1 MEDPLP
7 SNTGFMGIANLLTD
21 GTEPDTQGI
30 ITKIIVLV
38 VLVALSAMFS
48 SIETAYTSVNRVRLK
63 TLAADGNKQAQIAS
77 GLVEK
82 YDKMLYAILIGNN
95 IVNIAASSIATLLFI
110 EILNNNSSLGS
121 TVATIVTTVAL
132 LIFGEITPKTLA
144 KMSPERFAMAFSRVV
159 YFIVFI
165 FTPLC
170 WIFSGW
176 KKLIL
181 KIFKFKPDE
190 GITEEELITIVE
202 EAGEEGSLDDN
213 ETHLIRSAIE
223 FNDLDVEDIY
233 VPRVNVIAI
242 EKNTPMDEIRE
253 IFMEHSFSRLP
264 VYEENID
271 HVVGMIHEKDFY
283 SALTKGQ
290 TNIDGIITQ
299 IALATEHMK
308 ISTLLK
314 SLQKQKVHM
323 AVVVDEYG
331 GTCGIVT
338 LEDILEELV
347 GEIWDE
353 HDEVVDYFE
362 KSEDGTY
369 TVDGNAEI
377 DDFFELFSIE
387 EDDDE
392 ECDANTVGGWVLEKL
407 EDLPNVG
414 DTFTSNG
421 LSVTVLE
428 TDQTRVLKIRVEIL
442 PEEEATEE
450 EKE

>member
-1 MEDPLP
+1 MEDPYP
-7 SNTGFMGIANLLTD
+7 GETGIFGIAGLLSA
-21 GTEPDTQGI
+21 GGGEGYAL
-30 ITKIIVLV
+30 KIVILV
-38 VLVALSAMFS
+38 VLVLLSAFFS
-48 SIETAYTSVNRVRLK
+48 SAETAFTSVNRVRLK
-63 TLAADGNKQAQIAS
+63 TLAQDGNKKAKVATM
-77 GLVEK
+77 LVDR
-82 YDKMLYAILIGNN
+82 YDKMLYSTLIGNN

-110 EILNNNSSLGS
+110 DVLKDNNLGS

-144 KMSPERFAMAFSRVV
+144 KMVPEKFCMAYG
-159 YFIVFI
+159 YFIYAIMII
-165 FTPLC
+165 FTPLSLV
-170 WIFSGW
+170 FSGW
-176 KKLIL
+176 KTLIL

-233 VPRVNVIAI
+233 VPRVNVIAV
-242 EKNTPMDEIRE
+242 EKSASMQEIRDL
-253 IFMEHSFSRLP
+253 FAEHSFSRLP
-264 VYEENID
+264 VYEDNID
-271 HVVGMIHEKDFY
+271 HIIGMIHEKDFY
-283 SALTKGQ
+283 NALAKGHTSIESSITK
-290 TNIDGIITQ
+290 

-353 HDEVVDYFE
+353 HDEVVEYFE
-362 KSEDGTY
+362 KISDTSY
-369 TVDGNAEI
+369 IVDGNAEI

-387 EDDDE
+387 EEE

-407 EDLPNVG
+407 ENLPHV
-414 DTFTSNG
+414 DDEFTEG
-421 LSVTVLE
+421 RIHVTVLE
-428 TDQTRVLKIRVEIL
+428 IDQTRVLKIRADIL
-442 PEEEATEE
+442 PDDEESDETEE
-450 EKE
+450 

>member
-1 MEDPLP
+1 MEDPYP
-7 SNTGFMGIANLLTD
+7 GETGIFGIASLLSA
-21 GTEPDTQGI
+21 GGGGGYAL
-30 ITKIIVLV
+30 KIVILV
-38 VLVALSAMFS
+38 VLVLLSAFFS
-48 SIETAYTSVNRVRLK
+48 SAETAFTSVNRVRLK
-63 TLAADGNKQAQIAS
+63 TLAQDGNKKAKVATM
-77 GLVEK
+77 LVDR
-82 YDKMLYAILIGNN
+82 YDKMLYSTLIGNN

-110 EILNNNSSLGS
+110 DVLKDNNLGS

-144 KMSPERFAMAFSRVV
+144 KMVPEKFCMAYG
-159 YFIVFI
+159 YFIYAIMII
-165 FTPLC
+165 FTPLSLV
-170 WIFSGW
+170 FSGW
-176 KKLIL
+176 KALIL

-233 VPRVNVIAI
+233 VPRVNVIAV
-242 EKNTPMDEIRE
+242 EKSASMQEIRDL
-253 IFMEHSFSRLP
+253 FAEHSFSRLP
-264 VYEENID
+264 VYEDNID
-271 HVVGMIHEKDFY
+271 HIIGMIHEKDFY
-283 SALTKGQ
+283 NALAKGHTSIESSITK
-290 TNIDGIITQ
+290 

-314 SLQKQKVHM
+314 SLQKHKVHM

-353 HDEVVDYFE
+353 HDEVVEYFE
-362 KSEDGTY
+362 KISDTSY
-369 TVDGNAEI
+369 IVDGNAEI

-387 EDDDE
+387 EEE

-407 EDLPNVG
+407 ENLPHV
-414 DTFTSNG
+414 DDEFTEG
-421 LSVTVLE
+421 RIHVTVLE
-428 TDQTRVLKIRVEIL
+428 IDQTRVLKIRADIL
-442 PEEEATEE
+442 PDDEESDETEE
-450 EKE
+450 

>member
-1 MEDPLP
+1 MEDPYP
-7 SNTGFMGIANLLTD
+7 GETGIFGIAGLLSA
-21 GTEPDTQGI
+21 GGGGGYAL
-30 ITKIIVLV
+30 KIVILV
-38 VLVALSAMFS
+38 VLVLLSAFFS
-48 SIETAYTSVNRVRLK
+48 SAETAFTSVNRVRLK
-63 TLAADGNKQAQIAS
+63 TLAQDGNKKAKVATM
-77 GLVEK
+77 LVDR
-82 YDKMLYAILIGNN
+82 YDKMLYSTLIGNN

-110 EILNNNSSLGS
+110 DVLKDNNLGS

-144 KMSPERFAMAFSRVV
+144 KMVPEKFCMAYG
-159 YFIVFI
+159 YFIYAIMII
-165 FTPLC
+165 FTPLSLV
-170 WIFSGW
+170 FSGW
-176 KKLIL
+176 KALIL

-233 VPRVNVIAI
+233 VPRVNVIAV
-242 EKNTPMDEIRE
+242 EKSASMQEIRDL
-253 IFMEHSFSRLP
+253 FAEHSFSRLP
-264 VYEENID
+264 VYEDNID
-271 HVVGMIHEKDFY
+271 HIIGMIHEKDFY
-283 SALTKGQ
+283 NALAKGHTSIESSITK
-290 TNIDGIITQ
+290 

-353 HDEVVDYFE
+353 HDEVVEYFE
-362 KSEDGTY
+362 KISDTSY
-369 TVDGNAEI
+369 IVDGNAEI

-387 EDDDE
+387 EEE

-407 EDLPNVG
+407 ENLPHV
-414 DTFTSNG
+414 DDEFTEG
-421 LSVTVLE
+421 RIHVTVLE
-428 TDQTRVLKIRVEIL
+428 IDQTRVLKIRADIL
-442 PEEEATEE
+442 PDDEESDETEE
-450 EKE
+450 

>member
-7 SNTGFMGIANLLTD
+7 AHTGFTAAGALLLS
-21 GTEPDTQGI
+21 GTPTGVVI
-30 ITKIIVLV
+30 KIV
-38 VLVALSAMFS
+38 VLVLLVMLSAFFS
-48 SIETAYTSVNRVRLK
+48 SAETAFTGVNRVKLK
-63 TLAADGNKQAQIAS
+63 NLAADGNRRAKTAMS
-77 GLVEK
+77 LVEK
-82 YDKMLYAILIGNN
+82 FDTMLYATLIGNN

-110 EILNNNSSLGS
+110 DLLNGNQGLGS
-121 TVATIVTTVAL
+121 TIATVVLTVIL

-144 KMSPERFAMAFSRVV
+144 KMSPEKFATAFCHFV
-159 YFIVFI
+159 YFFVII
-165 FTPLC
+165 LTPLC
-170 WIFSGW
+170 KLFELW

-181 KIFKFKPDE
+181 KIFKVKPDE
-190 GITEEELITIVE
+190 GITEQELLTIVE

-242 EKNTPMDEIRE
+242 EKNTPMEEIRAL
-253 IFMEHSFSRLP
+253 FAEHSFSRMP
-264 VYEENID
+264 VYEDNID
-271 HVVGMIHEKDFY
+271 HIVGMLHEKDFY
-283 SALTKGQ
+283 AAVANGQ
-290 TNIDGIITQ
+290 KNIANCISK

-314 SLQKQKVHM
+314 SLQKQKIHM

-353 HDEVVDYFE
+353 HDEVVNYFD
-362 KSEDGTY
+362 KISDDMY
-369 TVDGNAEI
+369 IVDGNAEI

-387 EDDDE
+387 EPEGE
-392 ECDANTVGGWVLEKL
+392 ECDANTVGGWVCEKL
-407 EDLPNVG
+407 ENIPNVNDSFVYG
-414 DTFTSNG
+414 N
-421 LSVTVLE
+421 LRVTVLE
-428 TDQTRVLKIRVEIL
+428 TEQTRVLAVRVEIL
-442 PEEEATEE
+442 PPEKTDEEE
-450 EKE
+450 

>member
-1 MEDPLP
+1 MEDPYP
-7 SNTGFMGIANLLTD
+7 GETGIFGIAGLLSA
-21 GTEPDTQGI
+21 GGGGGYAL
-30 ITKIIVLV
+30 KIVILV
-38 VLVALSAMFS
+38 VLVLLSAFFS
-48 SIETAYTSVNRVRLK
+48 SAETAFTSVNRVRLK
-63 TLAADGNKQAQIAS
+63 TLAQDGNKKAKVATM
-77 GLVEK
+77 LVDR
-82 YDKMLYAILIGNN
+82 YDKMLYSTLIGNN

-110 EILNNNSSLGS
+110 DVLKDNNLGS

-144 KMSPERFAMAFSRVV
+144 KMVPEKFCMAYG
-159 YFIVFI
+159 YFIYAIMIV
-165 FTPLC
+165 FTPLSLV
-170 WIFSGW
+170 FSGW
-176 KKLIL
+176 KALIL

-233 VPRVNVIAI
+233 VPRVNVIAV
-242 EKNTPMDEIRE
+242 EKSASMQEIRDL
-253 IFMEHSFSRLP
+253 FAEHSFSRLP
-264 VYEENID
+264 VYEDNID
-271 HVVGMIHEKDFY
+271 HIIGMIHEKDFY
-283 SALTKGQ
+283 NALAKGHTSIESSITK
-290 TNIDGIITQ
+290 

-353 HDEVVDYFE
+353 HDEEEVLYGKINE
-362 KSEDGTY
+362 GEY
-369 TVDGNAEI
+369 WVDGKCSL
-377 DDFFELFSIE
+377 DELFDLY
-387 EDDDE
+387 EDLKGDCEDCE
-392 ECDANTVGGWVLEKL
+392 SNTVGGWVTEKFGRIPANGEVITI
-407 EDLPNVG
+407 EDIEVKVVKA
-414 DTFTSNG
+414 TK
-421 LSVTVLE
+421 
-428 TDQTRVLKIRVEIL
+428 QKILKIRVKQIEL
-442 PEEEATEE
+442 SEEEAD
-450 EKE
+450 KKD

>member
-1 MEDPLP
+1 
-7 SNTGFMGIANLLTD
+7 
-21 GTEPDTQGI
+21 
-30 ITKIIVLV
+30 
-38 VLVALSAMFS
+38 
-48 SIETAYTSVNRVRLK
+48 
-63 TLAADGNKQAQIAS
+63 
-77 GLVEK
+77 
-82 YDKMLYAILIGNN
+82 
-95 IVNIAASSIATLLFI
+95 
-110 EILNNNSSLGS
+110 
-121 TVATIVTTVAL
+121 
-132 LIFGEITPKTLA
+132 
-144 KMSPERFAMAFSRVV
+144 
-159 YFIVFI
+159 
-165 FTPLC
+165 
-170 WIFSGW
+170 
-176 KKLIL
+176 
-181 KIFKFKPDE
+181 
-190 GITEEELITIVE
+190 
-202 EAGEEGSLDDN
+202 
-213 ETHLIRSAIE
+213 
-223 FNDLDVEDIY
+223 
-233 VPRVNVIAI
+233 
-242 EKNTPMDEIRE
+242 
-253 IFMEHSFSRLP
+253 
-264 VYEENID
+264 
-271 HVVGMIHEKDFY
+271 MIHEKDFY